1 MVSVPRELAVF
12 GRHELILHRATDEAV
27 LGQAPSIV
35 VREVDMD
42 VGEPDGQ
49 EGQEEDDLTS

>member
-1 MVSVPRELAVF
+1 MF